1 MVIASDPDR
10 HAARTA
16 PPAAGADDGTVT
28 GFDGTPAGVV
38 VFGAVAPGAVV
49 IGVVAP
55 GVVAPGAVA
64 AGAEVGTAG
73 CPVAAGGSPPPA
85 GWLGLGEPQ
94 ATSTNDAATA
104 APASSAALGDAND
117 GLGKDLDMGVILPCS
132 R

>member
-16 PPAAGADDGTVT
+16 PPPEAGADDGTVT
-28 GFDGTPAGVV
+28 GFDGMPAGVV
-38 VFGAVAPGAVV
+38 VFGVVAPGAEP
-49 IGVVAP
+49 P
-55 GVVAPGAVA
+55 GVVAAGAVA

-94 ATSTNDAATA
+94 ATSANDAATA

-117 GLGKDLDMGVILPCS
+117 DLGNDLDMGVILPCS